1 MRILLDSSAYTLLAR
16 GHRTIADL
24 VRRSQ
29 EIVLSAIVIGEL
41 LYGYRYGA
49 RTDLNVM
56 ELDQFLANPY
66 VTFAPVSRITADRY
80 ARIAAALRS
89 KGRPLPTNDIW
100 IAAHAMETG
109 TDLISADGHF
119 EYIDGLTWVR
129 VRPNDGD

>member
-1 MRILLDSSAYTLLAR
+1 MRILLDSSAYTQLAR
-16 GHRTIADL
+16 GHRRIADL
-24 VRRSQ
+24 VRRSE
-29 EIVLSAIVIGEL
+29 EIVLSAIVVGEL
-41 LYGYRYGA
+41 LYGYRHGT
-49 RTDLNVM
+49 RTALNVM

-80 ARIAAALRS
+80 AGISAALRS

-119 EYIDGLTWVR
+119 EHIDGLTWVR
-129 VRPNDGD
+129 VPDE